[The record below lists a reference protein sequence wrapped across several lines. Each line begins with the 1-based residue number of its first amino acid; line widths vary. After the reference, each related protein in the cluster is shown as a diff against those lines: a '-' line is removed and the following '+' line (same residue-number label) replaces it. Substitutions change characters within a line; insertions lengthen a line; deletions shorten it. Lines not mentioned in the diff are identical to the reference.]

1 MKIHDSNVLR
11 AVAKAVSE
19 ESRKATKGVKSQ
31 GERDRIN
38 KEIIDRHHKK
48 IEGAYSR
55 VMLTYF
61 VGVVRGV
68 LRDPEA

>member
-1 MKIHDSNVLR
+1 MKINDSNILR
-11 AVAKAVSE
+11 ATAKAVAA
-19 ESRKATKGVKSQ
+19 ESAKATKGVKLQ

-48 IEGAYSR
+48 IEGAFTR
-55 VMLTYF
+55 VQLTYF
-61 VGVVRGV
+61 IGVVRGV